1 MASEKRGFFKII
13 FTNESE
19 NAVVKVQTIAREGGD
34 MLREFGGIRVL
45 WGLRSRRLR
54 LWASGRRGRERGFD
68 AEAALSTAS
77 FGGRCNF
84 KYIKLS
90 PQTFEIAEELHKI
103 NLNNK

>member
-77 FGGRCNF
+77 FGGSFLRRCKREKSGSDDG
-84 KYIKLS
+84 KYRRLS
-90 PQTFEIAEELHKI
+90 PE
-103 NLNNK
+103 